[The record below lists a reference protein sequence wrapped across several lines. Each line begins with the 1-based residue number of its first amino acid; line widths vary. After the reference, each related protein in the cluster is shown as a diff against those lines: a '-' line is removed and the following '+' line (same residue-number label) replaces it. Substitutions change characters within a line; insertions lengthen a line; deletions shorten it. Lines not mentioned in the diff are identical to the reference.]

1 MTFSGNQAFNS
12 EADSGGLTP
21 RSATVG
27 SRRDWKLNKKANKMR
42 KEGGRRE
49 GRKEGREK
57 GGKGERRE
65 GRKEG
70 REEGGQERERI
81 REEMKV
87 GGRKGGCVDR

>member
-57 GGKGERRE
+57 GGKGER
-65 GRKEG
+65 
-70 REEGGQERERI
+70 I